1 MIVCE
6 FAVPTATA
14 PKLTVEGI
22 KEIWAWV
29 PVPVSEI
36 VTELE
41 ALFTTD
47 RFPVARPVAFGVNCN
62 VAVTL

>member
-1 MIVCE
+1 MVCE
-6 FAVPTATA
+6 LAVPTATA

-22 KEIWAWV
+22 KETWAWV
-29 PVPVSEI
+29 PVPASEI
-36 VTELE
+36 VTEFE

-47 RFPVARPVAFGVNCN
+47 RFPAASPVVFGVNCN